1 MSELTFRAYEFAV
14 YAHMG
19 QKYGDEPYI
28 HHAVR
33 VADRIGHSDEIGVAV
48 AFLHDVVEDTE
59 YTLEDLRRN
68 DFSDETLDAVDAI
81 TRRKNE
87 KYFDY
92 IRRLSSNPIA
102 KRVKIADLQES
113 LSQGDLSLSTR
124 YYKAL
129 KMLED

>member
-48 AFLHDVVEDTE
+48 AFLHDVVEV
-59 YTLEDLRRN
+59 TLKL
-68 DFSDETLDAVDAI
+68 LLLIVQ
-81 TRRKNE
+81 K
-87 KYFDY
+87 KC
-92 IRRLSSNPIA
+92 
-102 KRVKIADLQES
+102 
-113 LSQGDLSLSTR
+113 
-124 YYKAL
+124 L
-129 KMLED
+129 KK

>member
-1 MSELTFRAYEFAV
+1 MSELTFRAYEF
-14 YAHMG
+14 
-19 QKYGDEPYI
+19 
-28 HHAVR
+28 
-33 VADRIGHSDEIGVAV
+33 SDEILG
-48 AFLHDVVEDTE
+48 
-59 YTLEDLRRN
+59 
-68 DFSDETLDAVDAI
+68 AVDAI

-102 KRVKIADLQES
+102 KRVKIADMQEN

-129 KMLED
+129 KTLSE